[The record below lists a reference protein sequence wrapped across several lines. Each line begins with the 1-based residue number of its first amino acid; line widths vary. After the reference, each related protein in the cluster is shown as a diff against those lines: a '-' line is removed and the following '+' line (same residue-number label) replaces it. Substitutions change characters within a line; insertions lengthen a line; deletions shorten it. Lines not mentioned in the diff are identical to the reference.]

1 MPRVRPLGLVS
12 QDTRL
17 FLDPLGIS
25 ETGINLKG
33 FKFCAFNFRR
43 IFYSRKS
50 ISRIFAH
57 RENRETIVLAKRLKE
72 PLE

>member
-25 ETGINLKG
+25 ETGIDLKG

-43 IFYSRKS
+43 IF
-50 ISRIFAH
+50 IPGNQF
-57 RENRETIVLAKRLKE
+57 REFLPIVKIAKQ
-72 PLE
+72 